1 MPRTDAVAAGVRT
14 WYLESPI
21 RSLVTTCQVRPRF
34 CVISMIV
41 APPASTEVVSTVRE
55 LLGSISTVDPSKY
68 VRTAR
73 PSSPVSIVSPGPMT
87 SPSAAAATVAPAWRT
102 LTEPPITVTVVD
114 APTAWPRLGASTPLT
129 PSAIASTKAS
139 VSPPTAMRRRD
150 ELRTSL
156 PVPTQTSPTLN
167 VSACCVVEVRLNG
180 RASVSKKCVASCQRG
195 RRRPNVRKSAA
206 GRSRS

>member
-1 MPRTDAVAAGVRT
+1 PFLDVRRQLPVVGIREHHLHPAVDERDHGARRLRDDLAVLDAVR
-14 WYLESPI
+14 
-21 RSLVTTCQVRPRF
+21 
-34 CVISMIV
+34 
-41 APPASTEVVSTVRE
+41 STVGVDDQAALRVDRDHGRAARWGRDVRRRDR
-55 LLGSISTVDPSKY
+55 LTSTVDPSKY

-156 PVPTQTSPTLN
+156 PVPT
-167 VSACCVVEVRLNG
+167 
-180 RASVSKKCVASCQRG
+180 
-195 RRRPNVRKSAA
+195 
-206 GRSRS
+206 